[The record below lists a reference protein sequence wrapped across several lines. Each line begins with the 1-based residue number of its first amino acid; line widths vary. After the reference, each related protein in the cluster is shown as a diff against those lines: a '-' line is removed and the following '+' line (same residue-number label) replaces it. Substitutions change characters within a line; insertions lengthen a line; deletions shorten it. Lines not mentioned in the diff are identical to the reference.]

1 MSILNLAKKI
11 NYPPSM
17 VARAIVE
24 HVASFDA
31 ALNRRKV
38 ITEAIRDP
46 IRILSSPTIIAEAY
60 RGSERVLN
68 TKAEELTVRDP
79 FSGQYIFHSEHNQI
93 TRLAREVMEA
103 TQADPLYGPRFD
115 KERNFVGV
123 EYEIILEQ
131 TLRAMGIPFE
141 TEDQLRIRGTAR
153 TPDILFPCPVAI
165 QIPQMTDMKSTSK
178 PEDQHLELRPQKE
191 RNDQGHIWKMVCWI
205 DSKALFG
212 DVATHQTSV
221 LPQAEAYVHRFGPG
235 LVLYWFGHAPIERL
249 GDGHGDVLVIG
260 WNVPQVFMLPTGEV
274 IFSKQY
280 LNNNVKP

>member
-1 MSILNLAKKI
+1 MEGMSILNLAKKI

-17 VARAIVE
+17 VARTIVE
-24 HVASFDA
+24 HVASFDG
-31 ALNRRKV
+31 ALTNRRKF

-46 IRILSSPTIIAEAY
+46 IRKLSSPTIIAEAY
-60 RGSERVLN
+60 RASERVLSA
-68 TKAEELTVRDP
+68 KAEESTIRDP
-79 FSGQYIFHSEHNQI
+79 FSGQYIFHSEHNET
-93 TRLAREVMEA
+93 TRLAREVIEA
-103 TQADPLYGPRFD
+103 THADPLYGPRFD

-123 EYEIILEQ
+123 EYEIILEE

-165 QIPQMTDMKSTSK
+165 NIPQMSGKKSISK
-178 PEDQHLELRPQKE
+178 SEGHHLGLQQQTQGDDQESV
-191 RNDQGHIWKMVCWI
+191 WKMVCWI

-212 DVATHQTSV
+212 DVNTHQTSV

-249 GDGHGDVLVIG
+249 GDGHGDVAVTG
-260 WNVPQVFMLPTGEV
+260 WSVPQVLMLPTGEL
-274 IFSKQY
+274 IG
-280 LNNNVKP
+280 NIE

>member
-1 MSILNLAKKI
+1 MEGMSILNLAKKI

-131 TLRAMGIPFE
+131 TLRAMG
-141 TEDQLRIRGTAR
+141 
-153 TPDILFPCPVAI
+153 
-165 QIPQMTDMKSTSK
+165 K
-178 PEDQHLELRPQKE
+178 
-191 RNDQGHIWKMVCWI
+191 
-205 DSKALFG
+205 
-212 DVATHQTSV
+212 
-221 LPQAEAYVHRFGPG
+221 
-235 LVLYWFGHAPIERL
+235 
-249 GDGHGDVLVIG
+249 
-260 WNVPQVFMLPTGEV
+260 
-274 IFSKQY
+274 
-280 LNNNVKP
+280 